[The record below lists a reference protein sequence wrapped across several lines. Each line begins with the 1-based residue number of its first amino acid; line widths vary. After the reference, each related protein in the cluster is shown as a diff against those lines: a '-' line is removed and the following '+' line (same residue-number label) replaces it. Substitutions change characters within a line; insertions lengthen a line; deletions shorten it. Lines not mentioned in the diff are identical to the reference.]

1 MNQELYRIAQNNL
14 LSRNNTRQGIIPPS
28 IASKDMSVGFLKS
41 PIVDGTGNILNFLTN
56 KVARPAYNTFSN
68 IANSA
73 IRNTAKPLGYDV
85 KNFFN
90 NMPNQNIDFVPN
102 KTTSIPQSENEQF
115 LLDIN
120 NELKNNQSQNIYDS
134 PLGLIDIGSANK
146 SDNNNINNGLLS
158 NEQIVNQNKGTG
170 QSLLDTNQQIINKNK
185 EFFSGQSLTDVNDNT
200 SSNTYDSQTSNNTT
214 TNNNTTADNQ
224 TVGKNTNNETVSTE
238 QKKTSQTLGVESQDP
253 NAEVVATPNGEGTPT
268 NKFMDKFVNFAQS
281 EFGKDFFASW
291 AEKSGPKV
299 RKPQSFGSNVGSAY
313 KDAREKQLEREKIIG
328 ENSQDGT
335 YRGTIDSETGTTHI
349 VFTDKG
355 KSYVNIDGKRIYEK
369 DFGKVLGE
377 NYSYRTMGQ
386 QSLGILGSK
395 PFGDLSQ
402 DLNNDE
408 VSLNLYMEYLD
419 NIGGSSKGVKR
430 MGDIFISR
438 IKNMLGEDPT
448 QQQLATLLA
457 RADLPGI
464 VGRSRLEIAGP
475 GVMTDKDF
483 LFILENLGGDV
494 NSLQNGLVVQE
505 QISKL
510 FANKYKNFETKRK
523 IYNANVSEEYKKYGY
538 EKISPLEFSDRQLDL
553 LSINTLVKNNLTN
566 LETYDTASLQDIINS
581 ANANPETKDKALEVL
596 ESRNLDD

>member
-1 MNQELYRIAQNNL
+1 MSNL
-14 LSRNNTRQGIIPPS
+14 GFINSQLNLPPNTPPPS
-28 IASKDMSVGFLKS
+28 MSVGNVGLNRSPFSQDVGALTRFLSNRVVK
-41 PIVDGTGNILNFLTN
+41 PVANYTTN
-56 KVARPAYNTFSN
+56 KINPIIDDVSQYFGYGNVSPNVIPKVPTTNISGKQIFSN
-68 IANSA
+68 IQDTGSNL
-73 IRNTAKPLGYDV
+73 INKVGGIL
-85 KNFFN
+85 
-90 NMPNQNIDFVPN
+90 VP
-102 KTTSIPQSENEQF
+102 
-115 LLDIN
+115 
-120 NELKNNQSQNIYDS
+120 
-134 PLGLIDIGSANK
+134 SANEGEDK
-146 SDNNNINNGLLS
+146 LINNINSGLLT
-158 NEQIVNQNKGTG
+158 NEQIVNQNNGSGTG
-170 QSLLDTNQQIINKNK
+170 QSLLDTK
-185 EFFSGQSLTDVNDNT
+185 DNFNNRIPP
-200 SSNTYDSQTSNNTT
+200 SNTYDSQTSNNTT
-214 TNNNTTADNQ
+214 TNNTTTANNQ
-224 TVGKNTNNETVSTE
+224 TVGKTTNNETVTTK

-281 EFGKDFFASW
+281 EFGKDFFASL
-291 AEKSGPKV
+291 AEKSGPKI

-313 KDAREKQLEREKIIG
+313 KDAREKQLEREKIKG

-335 YRGTIDSETGTTHI
+335 YRGTIDSEKGTTHM

-355 KSYVNIDGKRIYEK
+355 KSYVNIDGKRVYEK
-369 DFGKVLGE
+369 DFGKVLGK

-408 VSLNLYMEYLD
+408 VSLNLYIEYLD
-419 NIGGSSKGVKR
+419 NIGDSSKGIKR
-430 MGDIFISR
+430 MGDIFSAR
-438 IKNMLGEDPT
+438 IKNILGEDPS
-448 QQQLATLLA
+448 QEQLATLLA
-457 RADLPGI
+457 SADLPGI

-494 NSLQNGLVVQE
+494 NSLQNPLVVQE

-538 EKISPLEFSDRQLDL
+538 EKINPLEFSDRQLKL

-581 ANANPETKDKALEVL
+581 ANANPETIDKALEVL

>member
-1 MNQELYRIAQNNL
+1 MSNLGFINKQVSKIPNNQLPLFA
-14 LSRNNTRQGIIPPS
+14 RNYPNTPPPS
-28 IASKDMSVGFLKS
+28 MSVGNVGFTKS
-41 PIVDGTGNILNFLTN
+41 PFSQDIGAITRFLSN
-56 KVARPAYNTFSN
+56 KVVKPVANYTTSTINPIIDDVSQYFGYGNVSPNIIPKVPTTNISGKEIFSN
-68 IANSA
+68 IQDTGSNL
-73 IRNTAKPLGYDV
+73 INKVGGIL
-85 KNFFN
+85 
-90 NMPNQNIDFVPN
+90 VP
-102 KTTSIPQSENEQF
+102 
-115 LLDIN
+115 
-120 NELKNNQSQNIYDS
+120 
-134 PLGLIDIGSANK
+134 SANEGEDK
-146 SDNNNINNGLLS
+146 LINNINSGLLT
-158 NEQIVNQNKGTG
+158 NEQIVNQNNGSGTG

-185 EFFSGQSLTDVNDNT
+185 EFFSGGSLTDVNNNT
-200 SSNTYDSQTSNNTT
+200 SSNTYDTPTSNDTT
-214 TNNNTTADNQ
+214 TNNQ
-224 TVGKNTNNETVSTE
+224 TVGKTTNNETVTTK

-268 NKFMDKFVNFAQS
+268 NKFMDKFVNFAES

-313 KDAREKQLEREKIIG
+313 KDAREKQLEREKIKG

-335 YRGTIDSETGTTHI
+335 YRGTIDSEKGTTHM

-355 KSYVNIDGKRIYEK
+355 KSYVNIDGKRVYEK
-369 DFGKVLGE
+369 DFGKVLGK

-408 VSLNLYMEYLD
+408 VSLNLYIEYLD
-419 NIGGSSKGVKR
+419 NIGDSSKGIKR
-430 MGDIFISR
+430 MGDIFSAR
-438 IKNMLGEDPT
+438 IKNILGEDPS

-457 RADLPGI
+457 SADLPGI

-494 NSLQNGLVVQE
+494 NSLQNPLVVQE

-538 EKISPLEFSDRQLDL
+538 EKINPLEFSDRQLKL

-581 ANANPETKDKALEVL
+581 ANANPETIDKALEVL

>member
-1 MNQELYRIAQNNL
+1 MSNLGFINKQVSKIPNNQLPLFA
-14 LSRNNTRQGIIPPS
+14 RNYPNTPPPS
-28 IASKDMSVGFLKS
+28 MSVGNVGFTKS
-41 PIVDGTGNILNFLTN
+41 PFSQDIGAITRFLSN
-56 KVARPAYNTFSN
+56 KVVKPVANYTTSTINPIIDDVSQYFGYGNVSPNIIPKVPTTNISGKEIFSN
-68 IANSA
+68 IQDTGSNL
-73 IRNTAKPLGYDV
+73 INKVGGIL
-85 KNFFN
+85 
-90 NMPNQNIDFVPN
+90 VP
-102 KTTSIPQSENEQF
+102 
-115 LLDIN
+115 
-120 NELKNNQSQNIYDS
+120 
-134 PLGLIDIGSANK
+134 SANEGEDK
-146 SDNNNINNGLLS
+146 LINNINSGLLT
-158 NEQIVNQNKGTG
+158 NEQIVNQNNGSGTG

-185 EFFSGQSLTDVNDNT
+185 EFFSGQSLTDVNNNT
-200 SSNTYDSQTSNNTT
+200 SSNTYDTPTSNDTT
-214 TNNNTTADNQ
+214 TNNQ
-224 TVGKNTNNETVSTE
+224 TVGKTTNNETVTTK

-268 NKFMDKFVNFAQS
+268 NKFMDKFVNFAES

-313 KDAREKQLEREKIIG
+313 KDAREKQLEREKIKG

-335 YRGTIDSETGTTHI
+335 YRGTIDSEKGTTHM

-355 KSYVNIDGKRIYEK
+355 KSYVNIDGKRVYEK
-369 DFGKVLGE
+369 DFGKVLGK

-408 VSLNLYMEYLD
+408 VSLNLYIEYLD
-419 NIGGSSKGVKR
+419 NIGDSSKGIKR
-430 MGDIFISR
+430 MGDIFSAR
-438 IKNMLGEDPT
+438 IKNILGEDPS

-457 RADLPGI
+457 SADLPGI

-494 NSLQNGLVVQE
+494 NSLQNPLVVQE

-538 EKISPLEFSDRQLDL
+538 EKINPLEFSDRQLKL

-581 ANANPETKDKALEVL
+581 ANANPETIDKALEVL

>member
-1 MNQELYRIAQNNL
+1 MSDYDYRPSVYKNMSRKKFPNTSPPSMSLGNVGFARSPFAGDLGFLTRLIQNKLIKPVSNVAV
-14 LSRNNTRQGIIPPS
+14 NTVNPIIDAGAKYFGYQDVPKNIIPEV
-28 IASKDMSVGFLKS
+28 KDTD
-41 PIVDGTGNILNFLTN
+41 IQGTQIIG
-56 KVARPAYNTFSN
+56 KAKDVSSN
-68 IANSA
+68 I
-73 IRNTAKPLGYDV
+73 
-85 KNFFN
+85 
-90 NMPNQNIDFVPN
+90 IDTIGGVL
-102 KTTSIPQSENEQF
+102 IP
-115 LLDIN
+115 
-120 NELKNNQSQNIYDS
+120 
-134 PLGLIDIGSANK
+134 SANEGEDK
-146 SDNNNINNGLLS
+146 LINNINSGLLT

-238 QKKTSQTLGVESQDP
+238 QKKTSKTLGVESQDP

-281 EFGKDFFASW
+281 EFGKDFFASL

-299 RKPQSFGSNVGSAY
+299 GKPQSFGSNVGSAY
-313 KDAREKQLEREKIIG
+313 KDAREKQLEREKITA

-335 YRGTIDSETGTTHI
+335 YRGTIDSEKGTTHM

-355 KSYVNIDGKRIYEK
+355 KSYVNIDGKRVYEK
-369 DFGKVLGE
+369 DFGKVLGK

-408 VSLNLYMEYLD
+408 VSLNLYIEYLD
-419 NIGGSSKGVKR
+419 NIGDSSRGVQL
-430 MGDIFISR
+430 MGDIFSAR
-438 IKNMLGEDPT
+438 IKNILGEDPS
-448 QQQLATLLA
+448 QKELATLLA
-457 RADLPGI
+457 SADLPGI

-494 NSLQNGLVVQE
+494 NSLQNPLVVQE

-538 EKISPLEFSDRQLDL
+538 EKINPLEFSDRQLKL

-581 ANANPETKDKALEVL
+581 ANAKPETIDKALEVL

>member
-1 MNQELYRIAQNNL
+1 MSNLGFINSQIAKIPNNQLP
-14 LSRNNTRQGIIPPS
+14 LSVRRYPNTTPPS
-28 IASKDMSVGFLKS
+28 MSAGNMGFSRSPFSQDVGALTRFLSNKVVKPVTNYTTSAINPIIDDVSQYFGYGNVSPNVIPKVPTTNISGKNIFDASSNLINKVGGILIPS
-41 PIVDGTGNILNFLTN
+41 GNEGEDELMKQINSGLLTN
-56 KVARPAYNTFSN
+56 K
-68 IANSA
+68 
-73 IRNTAKPLGYDV
+73 
-85 KNFFN
+85 
-90 NMPNQNIDFVPN
+90 
-102 KTTSIPQSENEQF
+102 
-115 LLDIN
+115 
-120 NELKNNQSQNIYDS
+120 
-134 PLGLIDIGSANK
+134 
-146 SDNNNINNGLLS
+146 
-158 NEQIVNQNKGTG
+158 QIVNQNNDAGTG

-268 NKFMDKFVNFAQS
+268 NKFMDKFVNFAES

-335 YRGTIDSETGTTHI
+335 YRGTIDSETGTTHM

-369 DFGKVLGE
+369 DFGKVLGK

-419 NIGGSSKGVKR
+419 NIGDSSKGVTR
-430 MGDIFISR
+430 MGDIFSAR

-448 QQQLATLLA
+448 QQELATLLA

-494 NSLQNGLVVQE
+494 NSLQNPLVVQE

-566 LETYDTASLQDIINS
+566 LESYDTASLQDIINS
-581 ANANPETKDKALEVL
+581 TNANPETIDKALEVL
-596 ESRNLDD
+596 ESRTSND

>member
-1 MNQELYRIAQNNL
+1 MSNL
-14 LSRNNTRQGIIPPS
+14 GFINSQLNLQPNTPPPS
-28 IASKDMSVGFLKS
+28 MSVGNVGFTRSPFSQDVGALTRFLSNRVVK
-41 PIVDGTGNILNFLTN
+41 PVTNYTTN
-56 KVARPAYNTFSN
+56 KINPIIDDVSQYFGYGNVSPNVIPKVPTVNISGKQIFSN
-68 IANSA
+68 IQDTGSNL
-73 IRNTAKPLGYDV
+73 INKVGGVL
-85 KNFFN
+85 
-90 NMPNQNIDFVPN
+90 VP
-102 KTTSIPQSENEQF
+102 
-115 LLDIN
+115 
-120 NELKNNQSQNIYDS
+120 
-134 PLGLIDIGSANK
+134 SANEGEDK
-146 SDNNNINNGLLS
+146 LINNINSGLLT

-170 QSLLDTNQQIINKNK
+170 QSLLDTNQQVINKNK
-185 EFFSGQSLTDVNDNT
+185 EFFSGQSLTDVNNNT

-214 TNNNTTADNQ
+214 TNNTTTADNQ
-224 TVGKNTNNETVSTE
+224 TVGKNTNNETVTTE
-238 QKKTSQTLGVESQDP
+238 QKQKSQTLGVESQDP

-268 NKFMDKFVNFAQS
+268 NKFMDKFVNFAES
-281 EFGKDFFASW
+281 EFGKDFFASL

-299 RKPQSFGSNVGSAY
+299 LKPQSFGSNFGSAY
-313 KDAREKQLEREKIIG
+313 KDAREKQLEREKITG

-335 YRGTIDSETGTTHI
+335 YRGTIDSEKGTTHM

-355 KSYVNIDGKRIYEK
+355 KSYVNIDGKRVYEK
-369 DFGKVLGE
+369 DFGNVLGK

-408 VSLNLYMEYLD
+408 VSLNLYIEYLD
-419 NIGGSSKGVKR
+419 NIGDSSKGLKR
-430 MGDIFISR
+430 MGDIFSAR
-438 IKNMLGEDPT
+438 IKNILGEDPS
-448 QQQLATLLA
+448 QEQLATLLA
-457 RADLPGI
+457 SADLPGI

-483 LFILENLGGDV
+483 LFILENLGGNV
-494 NSLQNGLVVQE
+494 NSLQNPLVVQE

-523 IYNANVSEEYKKYGY
+523 IYNANVNEEYKKYGY
-538 EKISPLEFSDRQLDL
+538 EKINPLEFSDRQLKL

-581 ANANPETKDKALEVL
+581 ANANPETIDKALEVL